1 MLEVALLLNAA
12 AKVRRMVLKC
22 FWASLAAR
30 CSENAEA
37 LGVDPK
43 LGSSEVSLALL
54 NLASY
59 MAEHLR
65 ENQERCQS

>member
-22 FWASLAAR
+22 FWALAAR

-65 ENQERCQS
+65 ENQERCES